1 MYRFQPNTLIMNE
14 KKYIKLYVKKTK
26 NQCQYYKYKIFY
38 KRLCLKQRLEKRMQ
52 QSTSVNQLQ
61 RWGYD
66 IFGDSQADQVEL
78 QQLSK

>member
-1 MYRFQPNTLIMNE
+1 
-14 KKYIKLYVKKTK
+14 
-26 NQCQYYKYKIFY
+26 
-38 KRLCLKQRLEKRMQ
+38 MQ